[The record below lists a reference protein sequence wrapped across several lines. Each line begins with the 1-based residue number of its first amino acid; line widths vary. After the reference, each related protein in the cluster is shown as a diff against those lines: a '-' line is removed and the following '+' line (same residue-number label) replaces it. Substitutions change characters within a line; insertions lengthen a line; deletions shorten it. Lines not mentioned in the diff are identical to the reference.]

1 MKKLIILGTFCAISA
16 SAQISIGVLGGAPFT
31 DVVNATNQ
39 NNISFVTNSSNF
51 TVGPALQIGLPLGLR
66 VEVDALYRPYSFI
79 ATSTVPPPF
88 ATSTAPVHVSASE
101 WRFPL
106 LAQYRFPF
114 PVIRPFIEGG
124 VSFNHLTNTSGTALI
139 TTGPGN
145 FINSTNAGVV
155 LGGGVDLKIPL
166 VRLSA
171 ELRYTRLG
179 NHYFQNISNVNQAE
193 FLFGV
198 HF

>member
-1 MKKLIILGTFCAISA
+1 MKRIVILAAFCASSA
-16 SAQISIGVLGGAPFT
+16 SAEISVGVLGGVPFT
-31 DVVNATNQ
+31 DVVNATSQ
-39 NNISFVTNSSNF
+39 NSVAYVNSSHY

-66 VEVDALYRPYSFI
+66 VEADALFRPYGFGEFI
-79 ATSTVPPPF
+79 PNGSVID
-88 ATSTAPVHVSASE
+88 VSAKE

-114 PVIRPFIEGG
+114 PVVRPFIEGG
-124 VSFNHLTNTSGTALI
+124 VSFNHLANASATANF
-139 TTGPGN
+139 GGN
-145 FINSTNAGVV
+145 FINSTSAGVV
-155 LGGGVDLKIPL
+155 LGGGADLKIPL

-179 NHYFQNISNVNQAE
+179 NHYFENISNVNQAE